1 MKRLLTLV
9 LAMSCGGIPAAGC
22 ARDASAQALPASP
35 ARTAVVWPRAVGP
48 VVPDPKIETRIHDL
62 LRQLTLEQKVAQM
75 MQADIR
81 YVTPEDERKY
91 RLGSV
96 FNGGGAFPGN
106 DKHAAVSDWV
116 ALADRFYDASMDSTS
131 GAPAIPVIWGTD
143 AVHGHNNVIGATLF
157 PHNIGLGAAHDP
169 DLIERIGAVTASEVA
184 VTGID
189 WTFAPIVAVVRDD
202 RWGRAYE
209 GYSEDPEIVRA
220 YAGRIVRGLQGVVGS
235 PSFLNAS
242 HIVATAKHFIGDG
255 GTANGVD
262 RGDNRASERELRDIH
277 AQGYIGAI
285 GAGVQTVMASYNSWQ
300 GVKIH
305 GHRYLLTDV
314 LKERL
319 GFDGLVVSDWDGVDG
334 VQGCSKDHCAHAINA
349 GIDLVMVPTAWKA
362 FLESTV
368 AQVRAGDILES
379 RIDEAVTRILRVKMR
394 AGLFE
399 KGRPSSRPLA
409 NQRALLGSPEHRAVA
424 REAVR
429 KSLVLLKNAGGVLPL
444 RPNLNVLVAGRG
456 ADDVGMQSGGW
467 TITWQGTG
475 NSNVDF
481 PGATSIFAGIRATVA
496 GAGGTATLSVDG
508 IYQSRPDVAIVV
520 FGETPYAE
528 WHGDLRSIDFEHR
541 QLLDPEVNLA
551 RPAPEGAVP
560 VGLESRGKPREGA
573 GDQPHQSK
581 DDPPS
586 PDLALL
592 QRLKRDG
599 IPVVAVFLTGRPL
612 FVTPALDASD
622 AFVVAWLPGTE
633 GEGLADVLFRQ
644 TSGEVN
650 ADFTGRLSFSWPRTP
665 GQTGFNRHDRAQPP
679 LFPYGFGLSYCNPAC
694 NRTPSQALWRTQP
707 SSMSR
712 RKPASR

>member
-1 MKRLLTLV
+1 
-9 LAMSCGGIPAAGC
+9 
-22 ARDASAQALPASP
+22 
-35 ARTAVVWPRAVGP
+35 
-48 VVPDPKIETRIHDL
+48 
-62 LRQLTLEQKVAQM
+62 
-75 MQADIR
+75 
-81 YVTPEDERKY
+81 
-91 RLGSV
+91 
-96 FNGGGAFPGN
+96 
-106 DKHAAVSDWV
+106 
-116 ALADRFYDASMDSTS
+116 
-131 GAPAIPVIWGTD
+131 
-143 AVHGHNNVIGATLF
+143 
-157 PHNIGLGAAHDP
+157 
-169 DLIERIGAVTASEVA
+169 
-184 VTGID
+184 
-189 WTFAPIVAVVRDD
+189 
-202 RWGRAYE
+202 
-209 GYSEDPEIVRA
+209 
-220 YAGRIVRGLQGVVGS
+220 
-235 PSFLNAS
+235 
-242 HIVATAKHFIGDG
+242 
-255 GTANGVD
+255 
-262 RGDNRASERELRDIH
+262 
-277 AQGYIGAI
+277 
-285 GAGVQTVMASYNSWQ
+285 
-300 GVKIH
+300 
-305 GHRYLLTDV
+305 
-314 LKERL
+314 
-319 GFDGLVVSDWDGVDG
+319 
-334 VQGCSKDHCAHAINA
+334 
-349 GIDLVMVPTAWKA
+349 
-362 FLESTV
+362 
-368 AQVRAGDILES
+368 
-379 RIDEAVTRILRVKMR
+379 MR

-456 ADDVGMQSGGW
+456 ADDIGMQSGGW

-475 NSNVDF
+475 NSNADF

-551 RPAPEGAVP
+551 RPAPEGALP
-560 VGLESRGKPREGA
+560 VGLESRGKPRDTA
-573 GDQPHQSK
+573 GDQPHPSK

-633 GEGLADVLFRQ
+633 GEGVADVLFRQ
-644 TSGEVN
+644 ASGEVN

-665 GQTGFNRHDRAQPP
+665 GQTGFDRHDRAQPP

-712 RKPASR
+712 RRPASR

>member
-1 MKRLLTLV
+1 
-9 LAMSCGGIPAAGC
+9 
-22 ARDASAQALPASP
+22 
-35 ARTAVVWPRAVGP
+35 
-48 VVPDPKIETRIHDL
+48 
-62 LRQLTLEQKVAQM
+62 
-75 MQADIR
+75 
-81 YVTPEDERKY
+81 
-91 RLGSV
+91 
-96 FNGGGAFPGN
+96 
-106 DKHAAVSDWV
+106 
-116 ALADRFYDASMDSTS
+116 MDTTS

-285 GAGVQTVMASYNSWQ
+285 GAGVQTVMASYNSWR
-300 GVKIH
+300 GIKVH

-319 GFDGLVVSDWDGVDG
+319 GFDGLVVSDWDGIDG

-349 GIDLVMVPTAWKA
+349 GIDLVMVPTEWKA

-368 AQVRAGDILES
+368 AQVRAGDIPES

-409 NQRALLGSPEHRAVA
+409 NHRALLGSPEHRAVA

-456 ADDVGMQSGGW
+456 ADDIGMQSGGW

-475 NSNVDF
+475 NSNADF

-496 GAGGTATLSVDG
+496 
-508 IYQSRPDVAIVV
+508 VA
-520 FGETPYAE
+520 
-528 WHGDLRSIDFEHR
+528 
-541 QLLDPEVNLA
+541 
-551 RPAPEGAVP
+551 
-560 VGLESRGKPREGA
+560 
-573 GDQPHQSK
+573 
-581 DDPPS
+581 
-586 PDLALL
+586 
-592 QRLKRDG
+592 
-599 IPVVAVFLTGRPL
+599 LTGRPL

-644 TSGEVN
+644 TGGEVN

-712 RKPASR
+712 RRPASR